1 MPESQPGSHGGHSF
15 KAVAEEWREN
25 WRTGVASMI
34 GLGLCSSA
42 GATVFSM
49 FIQPLEEH
57 FGWSRGEISAAKS
70 ATIFIALLA
79 PFIGRLLDMRG
90 VRRPLLFSMAGMGL
104 CYLLLATMQGPLW
117 QFYLLI
123 AALLIVGVPTSGIG
137 FGRVIS
143 AVFVKSRGFSLAAG
157 RSGMAISGALL
168 PPLLYFAISEFGW
181 RAGYVTMAALVL
193 LVALPAAWAWIET
206 GRKAQQAAATKLLP
220 LRALLSDWR
229 IPAVALAAGLA
240 YMPILAIIS
249 QLQALLTEHGI
260 APGTAASMLGLI
272 GIATLVGTLGTG
284 LLIDRIWAPMI
295 AFPMMCLAAIGALLL
310 VFSNGD
316 LTMVV
321 IGIILLGLG
330 QGAEH
335 DLVAFM
341 VARYFGVANFSG
353 IFGVTVLA
361 VSGMAAIGY
370 SAIGFSHDLTGNYD
384 LALYCAAASLFLS
397 GLLYLTLGAYPSDP
411 DNREGEPAAA

>member
-1 MPESQPGSHGGHSF
+1 M
-15 KAVAEEWREN
+15 KAVVEEWQEH

-34 GLGLCSSA
+34 GLGLCSAA

-49 FIQPLEEH
+49 FIQPLEKE

-70 ATIFIALLA
+70 ATIVVAMLA
-79 PFIGRLLDMRG
+79 PFIGRMLDLRG
-90 VRRPLLFSMAGMGL
+90 VRTPMLFSMLGMGL

-117 QFYLLI
+117 QFYMLI
-123 AALLIVGVPTSGIG
+123 AAILIVGVPTSGLG

-143 AVFVKSRGFSLAAG
+143 AAFVRSRGFSLAAG
-157 RSGMAISGALL
+157 RSGMAVSAALL
-168 PPLLYFAISEFGW
+168 PPLLYFVISQYGW

-206 GRKAQQAAATKLLP
+206 GRTARTGEATKLMTV
-220 LRALLSDWR
+220 RELLSDWR

-249 QLQALLTEHGI
+249 QLQALLTEDGL
-260 APGTAASMLGLI
+260 APATAASMLGLI
-272 GIATLVGTLGTG
+272 GLATLIGTVGTG
-284 LLIDRIWAPMI
+284 LLIDRVWAPMI
-295 AFPMMCLAAIGALLL
+295 AFPMMCLAAIGVLLIL
-310 VFSNGD
+310 FSNGD

-353 IFGVTVLA
+353 VFGVTVLA
-361 VSGMAAIGY
+361 VSGMSAFGY

-384 LALYCAAASLFLS
+384 LALYCAAACLVLS
-397 GLLYLTLGAYPSDP
+397 GLLYLTLGPYPSDTQ
-411 DNREGEPAAA
+411 NRGGEASPA